1 MMAGGGKMIR
11 NFNGKT
17 PKIAASAFVSE
28 AAYVIGDVE
37 IGENSGVF
45 PGAVIRGD
53 FASIKIGSGT
63 MIEDNC
69 VVHSGSP
76 VEIGDNNTIGHNVVL
91 HGTKIGCNC
100 LIGNNSTI
108 LDNARVGD
116 FCVIAA
122 NSLVSQGAIIPDYS
136 LVTGTPG
143 AVKSEISD
151 AMKKRLQNGNQTYR
165 KLILRYKAQPE
176 LNSLPDK

>member
-1 MMAGGGKMIR
+1 MIR
-11 NFNGKT
+11 SFNGKT
-17 PKIAASAFVSE
+17 PRIAASAFISE
-28 AAYVIGDVE
+28 AAYIIGDVE

-76 VEIGDNNTIGHNVVL
+76 VVIGNNITVGHNVVL
-91 HGTKIGCNC
+91 HGTKIGDNC
-100 LIGNNSTI
+100 LIGNNATI
-108 LDNARVGD
+108 LDHARIGE

-122 NSLVSQGAIIPDYS
+122 SS
-136 LVTGTPG
+136 LVTQGADVPDGSLLVGVPG
-143 AVKSEISD
+143 AVKSQISE
-151 AMKKRLQNGNQTYR
+151 AMRKRLQNGNQAYQ
-165 KLILRYKAQPE
+165 KLILKYKSQPE
-176 LNSLPDK
+176 LCDRQ

>member
-1 MMAGGGKMIR
+1 MIR
-11 NFNGKT
+11 SFDGKT
-17 PKIAASAFVSE
+17 PRIAPSAFISE
-28 AAYVIGDVE
+28 NAYVIGDVE

-91 HGTKIGCNC
+91 HGTKIGNNC
-100 LIGNNSTI
+100 LIGNNATI
-108 LDNARVGD
+108 LDNAKVGD

-122 NSLVSQGAIIPDYS
+122 NSLVSQGAEIPDCS
-136 LVTGTPG
+136 LVVGTPG
-143 AVKSEISD
+143 AVKSEISA
-151 AMKKRLQNGNQTYR
+151 AMKKRLQSGNQAYQ
-165 KLILRYKAQPE
+165 KLIKRYQQQPD
-176 LNSLPDK
+176 LNSP